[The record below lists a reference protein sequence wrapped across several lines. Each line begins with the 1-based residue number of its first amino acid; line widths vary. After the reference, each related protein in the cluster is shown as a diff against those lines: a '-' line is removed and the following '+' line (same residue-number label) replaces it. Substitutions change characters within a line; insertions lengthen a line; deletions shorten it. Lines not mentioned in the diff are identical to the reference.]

1 MPKHHSKTTNKQTN
15 ANLECLVTQV
25 HSLEPTKKPDVVM
38 VACDLSTPGA
48 RSEGGTGGLT
58 EASGAATQGQQ
69 RSSRDQ
75 RNPASGREKERPD
88 P

>member
-1 MPKHHSKTTNKQTN
+1 MVKMPKHHSKTNKQTSDN
-15 ANLECLVTQV
+15 RECLVTQV

-58 EASGAATQGQQ
+58 EASRAATLGQQ
-69 RSSRDQ
+69 Q
-75 RNPASGREKERPD
+75 RPEKPCLGEGEGKT
-88 P
+88 